1 MEVQVTLH
9 AGLVKD
15 GKTRETSVRLDGN
28 SCTPKD
34 IVAAL
39 ELSMDSVGLIFVNDV
54 LYKETNEVFDGDKIA
69 LLPHMEGG

>member
-1 MEVQVTLH
+1 MKVQVTLH

-15 GKTRETSVRLDGN
+15 GKSREASVHLD
-28 SCTPKD
+28 SSRCTPRD

-54 LYKETNEVFDGDKIA
+54 LYKESNEVFDGDTIA